1 MSGTKVTCC
10 HNVEVEKVSDIH
22 VIVTY
27 PVPGSI
33 MVVSYITI
41 IFIEVEDKLRKVR
54 LVLVF
59 LLVLELEY
67 GKIS

>member
-1 MSGTKVTCC
+1 MSGTKFTYC

-27 PVPGSI
+27 PVPGLI
-33 MVVSYITI
+33 MVVTI
-41 IFIEVEDKLRKVR
+41 IFIYVKKTTKKVVR

-59 LLVLELEY
+59 LLALELGY
-67 GKIS
+67 RKFT

>member
-27 PVPGSI
+27 PVPGLI
-33 MVVSYITI
+33 MVVTI
-41 IFIEVEDKLRKVR
+41 MFIYVKNKLQK
-54 LVLVF
+54 
-59 LLVLELEY
+59 
-67 GKIS
+67 K

>member
-1 MSGTKVTCC
+1 MSGTKFTYC

-27 PVPGSI
+27 PVPGLI
-33 MVVSYITI
+33 MVVTI
-41 IFIEVEDKLRKVR
+41 IFIYVKKTTKKVVR

-59 LLVLELEY
+59 LLVLEL
-67 GKIS
+67 G

>member
-1 MSGTKVTCC
+1 MSGTKFTYC

-27 PVPGSI
+27 PVPGLI
-33 MVVSYITI
+33 MVVTI
-41 IFIEVEDKLRKVR
+41 IFIYVKKTTKKVVR

-59 LLVLELEY
+59 LLVLELGF
-67 GKIS
+67 GKFT